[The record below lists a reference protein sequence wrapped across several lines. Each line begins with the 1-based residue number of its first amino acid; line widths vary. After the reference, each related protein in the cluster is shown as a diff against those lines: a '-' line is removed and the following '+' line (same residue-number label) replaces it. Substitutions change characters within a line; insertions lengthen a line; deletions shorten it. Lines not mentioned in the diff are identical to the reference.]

1 MLASALLA
9 LLAALGVGVLAP
21 TMRRIGFAVGAVD
34 RPGHRKVH
42 ATDVSRLGGVAVWGA
57 VGCAVWI
64 AAATGVLDGATFT
77 SVRVTWPLLATGAGL
92 LVLVGVVDDVR
103 GLRART
109 KLLAQGVAAV
119 LVASA
124 GCVIR
129 EATNPITGASIDL
142 GVFAV
147 PVTLAWVIGVTNA
160 LNLIDGLDGLAA
172 GVGLIV
178 AGTLALIS
186 FTTGRP
192 DVALLA
198 GILAG
203 ALVGFL
209 YFNFNPATIFLGDSG
224 SLFLGYALAVLSLES
239 AHKGA
244 TAVLVMAPILAL
256 GVPLMDTTLTVLRR
270 LVSSGSLMQPD
281 RDHIHHRL
289 IALGLSHRRAVLVLY
304 VACLLGNVAAVFS
317 VRAAT
322 RDTALVAVAV
332 ALATFLGV
340 RKLRY
345 HELPLPAAFVGPHA
359 LLALADAVCLVAAYA
374 VAVMAL
380 HGGTIP
386 ANAGIDVLRAAT
398 VAGVLE
404 LCVLLLNDAY
414 REDSSARRRWTTL
427 AVSLVLGAVAA
438 SIGLFATH
446 ATAHLD
452 VATFALNVMLA
463 AALLALMRGA
473 AMVRRR
479 LMRRRAAAL
488 GNVIA
493 TGDVAI
499 TTGELTLDAGELTL
513 DASKL
518 TLDDDA
524 LAPRRDVA

>member
-9 LLAALGVGVLAP
+9 LLAALLVGVLAP
-21 TMRRIGFAVGAVD
+21 SMRHVGFAVGAVD
-34 RPGHRKVH
+34 RPSHRKVH

-57 VGCAVWI
+57 FACAVWI
-64 AAATGVLDGATFT
+64 AAATGALDGATFS

-92 LVLVGVVDDVR
+92 LVLVGIVDDVR

-119 LVASA
+119 LVVSA
-124 GCVIR
+124 GCITR
-129 EATNPITGASIDL
+129 EATNPITGASIEL
-142 GVFAV
+142 GVLAV
-147 PVTLAWVIGVTNA
+147 PVTMLWVIGVTNA

-186 FTTGRP
+186 FTTGRT

-198 GILAG
+198 GVLAG
-203 ALVGFL
+203 ALIGFL

-244 TAVLVMAPILAL
+244 TAVLVLAPILAL

-304 VACLLGNVAAVFS
+304 AACLLGNVAAVFT

-322 RDTALVAVAV
+322 RDTALVAVAI

-345 HELPLPAAFVGPHA
+345 HESVPSAFVGPHA

-386 ANAGIDVLRAAT
+386 VNAGIDVLRAAT

-404 LCVLLLNDAY
+404 ACVLLLNDAY
-414 REDSSARRRWTTL
+414 RDDPSARRRWTTL
-427 AVSLVLGAVAA
+427 AVSLALGAVAA

-473 AMVRRR
+473 AM
-479 LMRRRAAAL
+479 MRRRVMRRRSSRQPVRDAGELAP
-488 GNVIA
+488 
-493 TGDVAI
+493 AI
-499 TTGELTLDAGELTL
+499 TLDTGELTLDTDTLT
-513 DASKL
+513 
-518 TLDDDA
+518 T
-524 LAPRRDVA
+524 RRNVA

>member
-9 LLAALGVGVLAP
+9 LLAALGVGLLAP
-21 TMRRIGFAVGAVD
+21 SMRRIGFAVGAVD
-34 RPGHRKVH
+34 RPSHRKVH

-64 AAATGVLDGATFT
+64 AAATGALDGATFD

-109 KLLAQGVAAV
+109 KLLAQGVSAV
-119 LVASA
+119 LVVAA

-142 GVFAV
+142 GIFAV
-147 PVTLAWVIGVTNA
+147 PVTMLWVIGVTNA

-178 AGTLALIS
+178 AGTLALVS
-186 FTTGRP
+186 FTTGRS

-203 ALVGFL
+203 ALIGFL

-239 AHKGA
+239 AHKGT
-244 TAVLVMAPILAL
+244 TAVLVLAPILAL

-270 LVSSGSLMQPD
+270 LLSSGSLMQPD

-304 VACLLGNVAAVFS
+304 GACLLGNVAAVFS
-317 VRAAT
+317 MRAAT

-345 HELPLPAAFVGPHA
+345 HELPVATVAFVGPHA

-380 HGGTIP
+380 HGGAIP
-386 ANAGIDVLRAAT
+386 AVAGIDLLRAAT

-414 REDSSARRRWTTL
+414 RDDPSARRRWTTL
-427 AVSLVLGAVAA
+427 AVSLALGAVAA

-479 LMRRRAAAL
+479 VMRRRAALAP
-488 GNVIA
+488 VIE
-493 TGDVAI
+493 
-499 TTGELTLDAGELTL
+499 TTETTEMMLE
-513 DASKL
+513 
-518 TLDDDA
+518 DDL

>member
-9 LLAALGVGVLAP
+9 LLAALVVGVLAP
-21 TMRRIGFAVGAVD
+21 TMRRIGFAIGAVD

-42 ATDVSRLGGVAVWGA
+42 ATDVSRLGGVAVWSA

-64 AAATGVLDGATFT
+64 AAATGVLDGATFS

-92 LVLVGVVDDVR
+92 LALVGVVDDVR

-109 KLLAQGVAAV
+109 KLLAQGVAAI
-119 LVASA
+119 LVAAA
-124 GCVIR
+124 GCVIH
-129 EATNPITGASIDL
+129 EATNPITGSSIEL

-147 PVTLAWVIGVTNA
+147 PVTLLWVIGVTNA

-186 FTTGRP
+186 FTTGRA

-244 TAVLVMAPILAL
+244 TAVLVLAPILAL
-256 GVPLMDTTLTVLRR
+256 GVPLMDTTLTVVRR
-270 LVSSGSLMQPD
+270 LVSSGSLMKPD

-304 VACLLGNVAAVFS
+304 GACLLGNVAAVFS

-332 ALATFLGV
+332 SLATFLGV

-345 HELPLPAAFVGPHA
+345 HELPVPTVAFVGPHA

-386 ANAGIDVLRAAT
+386 VNAGVDVLRAAT

-404 LCVLLLNDAY
+404 VCVLLLNDAY
-414 REDSSARRRWTTL
+414 RDDPSARRRWTTL
-427 AVSLVLGAVAA
+427 AVSLALGAVAA

-446 ATAHLD
+446 ATAYLD

-473 AMVRRR
+473 AMMRRR
-479 LMRRRAAAL
+479 LMRRRAALEAA
-488 GNVIA
+488 ISS
-493 TGDVAI
+493 GDVAI
-499 TTGELTLDAGELTL
+499 TTTELTLG
-513 DASKL
+513 
-518 TLDDDA
+518 DDV

>member
-1 MLASALLA
+1 ML
-9 LLAALGVGVLAP
+9 
-21 TMRRIGFAVGAVD
+21 
-34 RPGHRKVH
+34 
-42 ATDVSRLGGVAVWGA
+42 
-57 VGCAVWI
+57 
-64 AAATGVLDGATFT
+64 
-77 SVRVTWPLLATGAGL
+77 
-92 LVLVGVVDDVR
+92 
-103 GLRART
+103 
-109 KLLAQGVAAV
+109 
-119 LVASA
+119 
-124 GCVIR
+124 
-129 EATNPITGASIDL
+129 
-142 GVFAV
+142 
-147 PVTLAWVIGVTNA
+147 WVIGVTNA

-186 FTTGRP
+186 FTTGRS

-244 TAVLVMAPILAL
+244 TAVLVFAPILAL

-270 LVSSGSLMQPD
+270 LLSSGSLMQPD
-281 RDHIHHRL
+281 RHHIHHRL

-304 VACLLGNVAAVFS
+304 GACLLGNVAAVFS

-345 HELPLPAAFVGPHA
+345 HELAVPTVAFVGPHA

-374 VAVMAL
+374 VAVMAI

-386 ANAGIDVLRAAT
+386 AAAGVDVLRAAT

-414 REDSSARRRWTTL
+414 RDDPSARRRWTTL
-427 AVSLVLGAVAA
+427 AVSLALGAVAA

-452 VATFALNVMLA
+452 VATFAMNVMLA
-463 AALLALMRGA
+463 AALLALMRAA

-479 LMRRRAAAL
+479 VMRRRAAL
-488 GNVIA
+488 EPVIA
-493 TGDVAI
+493 TELVTEPVLATELVTEPVLATEFVSGDVL
-499 TTGELTLDAGELTL
+499 GR
-513 DASKL
+513 
-518 TLDDDA
+518 
-524 LAPRRDVA
+524 RRDVA